1 MRRHQRWPRVVE
13 SGTVELC
20 IHPQRVE
27 RDDNMAVKEFGE
39 LAKVRRRGYVRVVEV
54 KILTHYLLVTKG
66 EDIRMVYNVNYQYGI
81 PTLRYLW
88 LDPLSVL

>member
-1 MRRHQRWPRVVE
+1 M
-13 SGTVELC
+13 ELC

-27 RDDNMAVKEFGE
+27 RDDNMAVKEFGG

-66 EDIRMVYNVNYQYGI
+66 EDIRMV
-81 PTLRYLW
+81 
-88 LDPLSVL
+88 